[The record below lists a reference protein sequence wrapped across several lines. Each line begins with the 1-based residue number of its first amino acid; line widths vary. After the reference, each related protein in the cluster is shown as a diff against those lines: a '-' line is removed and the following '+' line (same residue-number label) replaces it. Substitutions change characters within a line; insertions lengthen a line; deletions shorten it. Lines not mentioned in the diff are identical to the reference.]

1 MSIGKELK
9 RLRQARGL
17 TQEQVAARLNV
28 TRQTVSS
35 YESDRTRPDLEALT
49 ALCALYGTDLMALL
63 YGPDPRDHRRIRVAA
78 WVLLAVLFVLSLAG
92 PILLWAADRFFP
104 LLAPG
109 ERSAQFSV
117 DDGTALYLQT
127 HLRLTDA
134 WAGVDGALLLTAGVG
149 AALLV
154 VLLLTA
160 RSPMPPRSIG
170 RWLGLA
176 LGALLVPP
184 LPFALTDPLHGPIDY
199 CVPHVHA
206 AAYLAV
212 GAAVYALARLL
223 RRRGQ
228 DGPS

>member
-1 MSIGKELK
+1 M
-9 RLRQARGL
+9 
-17 TQEQVAARLNV
+17 
-28 TRQTVSS
+28 
-35 YESDRTRPDLEALT
+35 
-49 ALCALYGTDLMALL
+49 
-63 YGPDPRDHRRIRVAA
+63 
-78 WVLLAVLFVLSLAG
+78 
-92 PILLWAADRFFP
+92 
-104 LLAPG
+104 
-109 ERSAQFSV
+109 

-134 WAGVDGALLLTAGVG
+134 WAGVDGALLLTAGIG

-176 LGALLVPP
+176 LSALLVPP

-206 AAYLAV
+206 AAYPAV